1 MKRLLI
7 RALLVL
13 AVAAASTGCATRWV
27 VDNDVDTFSK
37 IAAMPAEPS
46 YRFERLPSQQADEAA
61 QQQLEAMA
69 TPALE
74 RAGLRLGGL
83 SARYTVQLQ
92 ARVSAELSPW
102 ADPWMFGGPWA
113 GGWNAGAGPGWR
125 HRGYRGF
132 GAYGGYG
139 YGTPFPQ
146 PSNPWYAREVSVVM
160 RELPGGQVVYESH
173 ARNDGPYNVSARI
186 FPVMFE
192 AALQGFPNPPTGTRR
207 IDIELGAPTG
217 PAKP

>member
-1 MKRLLI
+1 MKRLLT
-7 RALLVL
+7 RAILAL

-69 TPALE
+69 APALE
-74 RAGLRLGGL
+74 RAGLRSGGT
-83 SARYTVQLQ
+83 SARYSVQLQ

-102 ADPWMFGGPWA
+102 ADPWMFGGPWG
-113 GGWNAGAGPGWR
+113 GGWNVGVGLGWR
-125 HRGYRGF
+125 NRGYGGF
-132 GAYGGYG
+132 RGYG

-146 PSNPWYAREVSVVM
+146 PSNPWYAREVGVVM
-160 RELPGGQVVYESH
+160 RESPGGQVVYESH
-173 ARNDGPYNVSARI
+173 ARNDGPYNISARI
-186 FPVMFE
+186 FPAMFD
-192 AALQGFPNPPTGTRR
+192 AALQGFPNPPAGTRR
-207 IDIELGAPTG
+207 VNIELGAPSAS
-217 PAKP
+217 AKP

>member
-1 MKRLLI
+1 LTGASVKRLVI
-7 RALLVL
+7 RAVL
-13 AVAAASTGCATRWV
+13 ALATAAALSGCATRWV

-46 YRFERLPSQQADEAA
+46 YRFERLPSQQVDEAA

-74 RAGLRLGGL
+74 RAGLRLGGTA
-83 SARYTVQLQ
+83 ARYTVQIN

-102 ADPWMFGGPWA
+102 ADPWMFGGPWG
-113 GGWNAGAGPGWR
+113 GGWNAGVGLGWR
-125 HRGYRGF
+125 YRGY
-132 GAYGGYG
+132 GAYG

-160 RELPGGQVVYESH
+160 RELPGGQIVYESH
-173 ARNDGPYNVSARI
+173 ARNDGPYNISTRI

-192 AALQGFPNPPTGTRR
+192 AAMQGFPNPPTGTRR
-207 IDIELGAPTG
+207 INIELGAATA